1 MNSIVFRRSML
12 TTLIFAI
19 VFSAC
24 NKQSE
29 STDETPDNRLA
40 ARDAIAEALF
50 EELNVISD
58 HAIRTSSSGNKTEAN
73 ESPLL
78 NNCVTITIDT
88 LSVPHVMTIDFG
100 DENCLCGD
108 GKWRRGQIIVT
119 FTGPYHQPGT
129 VITHGFN
136 NYFVN
141 DNQVEGSRIM
151 TNLGP
156 NEDGHPEYETVVD
169 ATITLSNNQGVIAW
183 QANRLR
189 TWIEG
194 YTTPMWY
201 DDVFLITGSGSHS
214 HSNGGN
220 FTRTIITPLRKE
232 LSCHHFVSGVVQTI
246 PENKP
251 VRTLDYG
258 DGTCDNIATLTI
270 GNKTFVIQLQ

>member
-1 MNSIVFRRSML
+1 MKEIRFFRTVL
-12 TTLIFAI
+12 FVLISVLAI
-19 VFSAC
+19 SAC
-24 NKQSE
+24 EKQNDDQTE
-29 STDETPDNRLA
+29 MPDDHLA
-40 ARDAIAEALF
+40 SSHAIAEAIF
-50 EELNVISD
+50 DEVSIISD
-58 HAIRTSSSGNKTEAN
+58 HAFRLGSGETKAEAD

-78 NNCVTITIDT
+78 NNCATVTIDT
-88 LSVPHVMTIDFG
+88 TVIPHVMTIDFG
-100 DENCLCGD
+100 EENCLCGD

-136 NYFVN
+136 NFFVN
-141 DNQVEGSRIM
+141 DNQVEGLRTM

-169 ATITLSNNQGVIAW
+169 GTITLNNNQGVIIW
-183 QANRLR
+183 QADRLR

-214 HSNGGN
+214 HSNGSG
-220 FTRTIITPLRKE
+220 FTRTILTPLRKE
-232 LSCHHFVSGVVQTI
+232 LSCHHFVSGVVQTV

-258 DGTCDNIATLTI
+258 DGACDNIATLTI
-270 GNKTFVIQLQ
+270 GNKTFIIQLP